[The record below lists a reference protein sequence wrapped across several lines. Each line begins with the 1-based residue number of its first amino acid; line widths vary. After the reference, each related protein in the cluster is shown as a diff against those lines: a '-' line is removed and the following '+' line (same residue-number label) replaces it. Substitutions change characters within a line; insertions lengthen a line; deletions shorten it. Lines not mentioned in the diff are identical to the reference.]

1 MFTSEFV
8 CEGKGRHVWSLGCMH
23 DAGGGQGGRGFRG
36 IVLLLGKL
44 GTKGGVWFVWR
55 MFFFA
60 TGWYVATLMEYVA
73 MLQELQGRN

>member
-1 MFTSEFV
+1 MNLCVRERVGMFGPWV
-8 CEGKGRHVWSLGCMH
+8 ACMMQGVVRVVGVLG
-23 DAGGGQGGRGFRG
+23 D

-44 GTKGGVWFVWR
+44 GTMGGVWFVWR